1 MTEQLWL
8 DEPFATLW
16 RGGNA
21 IDAAFAITG
30 EEHRALEQRQTLSF
44 LVAGKRYFIK
54 RHRGATWSEIGKN
67 LVQLRLPVVSAF
79 NEWRA
84 IELLRSLGVA
94 TPLPKAYGRRGVLPS
109 HLESFLVT
117 EDVGPHITLEDY
129 CRPWSKKPPRARD
142 KRELLAQVAQVSRT
156 MHGSGVCHRDYYLC
170 HLLKVEGREGL
181 TVIDLHR
188 ALCKP
193 RLGRRWVIKDL
204 AGLYFSSMDIG
215 LTLRDCLRFI
225 ALYSGRSWREELRER
240 KEFWN
245 AVKRRGLK
253 LYHHD

>member
-1 MTEQLWL
+1 M
-8 DEPFATLW
+8 DEPFATHW
-16 RGGNA
+16 HGHDA
-21 IDAAFAITG
+21 FEAAFAITG
-30 EEHRALEQRQTLSF
+30 QEHRALEQRQTLSF
-44 LVAGKRYFIK
+44 LVDGQRYFIK
-54 RHRGATWSEIGKN
+54 RHRGATWGEICKN
-67 LVQLRLPVVSAF
+67 LIQLRLPVVSAF

-84 IELLRSLGVA
+84 IKLLRSLGIA
-94 TPLPKAYGRRGVLPS
+94 TPVPKAYGKRGVLPS

-117 EDVGPHITLEDY
+117 EDVGEHITLEDY
-129 CRPWSKKPPRARD
+129 CRPWPHTPPRIAE
-142 KRELLAQVAQVSRT
+142 KYSLLAQVADLSRT

-170 HLLKVEGREGL
+170 HLLKVEGRDGL

-188 ALCKP
+188 ALCKE

-215 LTLRDCLRFI
+215 LTLRDRLRFI

-240 KEFWN
+240 KGFWN